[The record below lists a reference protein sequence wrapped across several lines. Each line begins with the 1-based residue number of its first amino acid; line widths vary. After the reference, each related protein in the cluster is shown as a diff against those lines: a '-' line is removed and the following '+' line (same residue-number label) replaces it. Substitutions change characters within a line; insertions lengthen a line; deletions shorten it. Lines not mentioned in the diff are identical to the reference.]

1 MQITIDMIK
10 ELREKTGCG
19 IMDCRSAL
27 EKSNGD
33 MDLAM
38 QELREKGLK
47 TAEKRAD
54 RVASEGRLE
63 VYIHSEGRLV
73 VMVEL
78 NCETDFVAK
87 TASFKELAHEIALQ
101 IAAAQ
106 PVYISEADIPA
117 EVIEAETAAV
127 AERVRAEGK
136 PEAIIPKIV
145 EGYLKKFK
153 DEKVLLNQKY
163 IRDESKTVAD
173 LITDKIGS
181 LGENLIVRR
190 FVRWALGETTQPQ
203 EPVE

>member
-1 MQITIDMIK
+1 
-10 ELREKTGCG
+10 
-19 IMDCRSAL
+19 
-27 EKSNGD
+27 
-33 MDLAM
+33 AM
-38 QELREKGLK
+38 GELREKGLK

-63 VYIHSEGRLV
+63 VYIHSDGRLV

-87 TASFKELAHEIALQ
+87 TASFQELAHEIALQ

-106 PVYISEADIPA
+106 PTYISEADIPA
-117 EVIEAETAAV
+117 EVIEAETKAV
-127 AERVRAEGK
+127 SERVRAEGK

-145 EGYLKKFK
+145 DGYMRKFK

-173 LITDKIGS
+173 LITDKVSS

-203 EPVE
+203 EPAE

>member
-173 LITDKIGS
+173 LITDKISS

>member
-127 AERVRAEGK
+127 TERVRAEGK

-173 LITDKIGS
+173 LITDKISS